1 MNERERIGARI
12 AELRKAKGMTQKN
25 LAETTGLIQPNIA
38 RIENGR
44 YSTSLDTLARIAE
57 ALGARLDFI
66 TD

>member
-12 AELRKAKGMTQKN
+12 AELRKAKGMTQKD
-25 LAETTGLIQPNIA
+25 LAEATGLIQPNIA

-44 YSTSLDTLARIAE
+44 YSTSLDTLAKIAE